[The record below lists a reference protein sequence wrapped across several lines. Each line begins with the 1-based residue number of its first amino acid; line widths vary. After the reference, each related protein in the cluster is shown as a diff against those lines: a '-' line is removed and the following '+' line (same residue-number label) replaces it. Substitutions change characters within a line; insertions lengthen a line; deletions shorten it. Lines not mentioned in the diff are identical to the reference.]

1 MLSRPHRNTQL
12 ITQARDLHHLA
23 DQLQP
28 DRNAAR
34 FLVHEALMTAL
45 GLPDDERGTEERGR
59 DLRRWMIAH
68 LRTSQKSIPSVA
80 PARR

>member
-1 MLSRPHRNTQL
+1 MSATKRYLCL
-12 ITQARDLHHLA
+12 ICGFIYD
-23 DQLQP
+23 
-28 DRNAAR
+28 
-34 FLVHEALMTAL
+34 EAL